1 MAKKS
6 SVEKNNKRI
15 KMAKSLSN
23 KRAQLKKEIYNKNL
37 SLAERFAMVTKLASL
52 PRNSSQT
59 RVRNRCALTG
69 RPRGYYR
76 KFKLSRNSLRELSG
90 HTVIPGLVKASW

>member
-6 SVEKNNKRI
+6 AIEKNARRSKLAKRI
-15 KMAKSLSN
+15 AG
-23 KRAQLKKEIYNKNL
+23 KRTRLKAIAIDRDTPPEGRFAAQLK
-37 SLAERFAMVTKLASL
+37 LAEL

-59 RVRNRCALTG
+59 RVRNRCSVTG

-76 KFKLSRNSLRELSG
+76 KFKLSRIALRELASSG
-90 HTVIPGLVKASW
+90 QIPGMVKSSW